1 VSPSAPSEVAWV
13 LDLLV
18 QSAPYSRPATA
29 ELDQSLLPGL
39 MAMRDSTRA
48 RYRAL
53 WTDDLG
59 GCPELLPVAHHAG
72 CLLDEDG
79 SRFIQWLTR
88 TTNHRAPAYELLAEP
103 VAGRTAIQARI
114 ARLTSDG
121 KLRSRYA
128 ALLGEIWAVM
138 KNPWLRE
145 GRRIALDAALRWAE
159 RIETGGHIEDL
170 VPPRHPLSR
179 ADQHGLDELF
189 EHRQEFVLSPLYFCM
204 SGGHVFDTGEYVHIA
219 VAASDLLPIRKV
231 RDAMFVADRL
241 RVLAEPTRVHVL
253 IQLMSAPAGV
263 MDVARALRVSQP
275 TVSGHIDVLRR
286 AGLIQRRK
294 LGSRSVYVASRK
306 RIERLLEDARGTLA
320 RWD

>member
-1 VSPSAPSEVAWV
+1 
-13 LDLLV
+13 
-18 QSAPYSRPATA
+18 
-29 ELDQSLLPGL
+29 
-39 MAMRDSTRA
+39 
-48 RYRAL
+48 
-53 WTDDLG
+53 
-59 GCPELLPVAHHAG
+59 
-72 CLLDEDG
+72 
-79 SRFIQWLTR
+79 
-88 TTNHRAPAYELLAEP
+88 
-103 VAGRTAIQARI
+103 
-114 ARLTSDG
+114 
-121 KLRSRYA
+121 
-128 ALLGEIWAVM
+128 M
-138 KNPWLRE
+138 KSPWLRE
-145 GRRIALDAALRWAE
+145 GRRVALDAALRWTE
-159 RIETGGHIEDL
+159 RIEKGGHIEDL

-179 ADQHGLDELF
+179 ADQHGLDDLF
-189 EHRQEFVLSPLYFCM
+189 EHRQEFVLSPLYFCL
-204 SGGHVFDTGEYVHIA
+204 SGGHVFDAGEYVHIA

-294 LGSRSVYVASRK
+294 LGPRSVYVASRK